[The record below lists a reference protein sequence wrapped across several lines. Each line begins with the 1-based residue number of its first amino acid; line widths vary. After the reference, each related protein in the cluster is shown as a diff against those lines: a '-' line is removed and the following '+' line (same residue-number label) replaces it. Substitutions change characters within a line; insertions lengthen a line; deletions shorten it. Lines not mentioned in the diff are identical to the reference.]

1 MNTLELRKIDA
12 GTLKSWLDED
22 KAVVIDIRESDE
34 YAREHIP
41 GSRLVPLSGFDSA
54 DFAHDHDKVG
64 VFHCSS
70 GNRTCE
76 AASRILSTG
85 FNEVY
90 QLEGGLQAWRK
101 AGFAVNLNR
110 KAPISIMRQVQIT
123 AGSMVV
129 LGVLLGFLV
138 SPWFVALSGFVGAG
152 LMFAGISGTCA
163 LAGLLSLMPWNRPQG
178 PSPAD
183 PAVHALNA

>member
-1 MNTLELRKIDA
+1 MNNVELREIDA
-12 GTLKSWLDED
+12 GTLKSWLDAD

-54 DFAHDHDKVG
+54 DFAQDHHKIG

-76 AASRILSTG
+76 AASRILKTG
-85 FNEVY
+85 FTEVY
-90 QLEGGLQAWRK
+90 QLEGGLQAWKK
-101 AGFAVNLNR
+101 AGLAVNLNR
-110 KAPISIMRQVQIT
+110 NAPISIMRQVQIT
-123 AGSMVV
+123 AGSLVV
-129 LGVLLGFLV
+129 LGVVLGYFV

-152 LMFAGISGTCA
+152 LMFAGLSGTCA
-163 LAGLLSLMPWNRPQG
+163 LASVLSLMPWNRLQVAP
-178 PSPAD
+178 
-183 PAVHALNA
+183 PAVSSAEAQNA

>member
-1 MNTLELRKIDA
+1 MNTVELREIDA
-12 GTLKSWLDED
+12 GTLKSWLDGD
-22 KAVVIDIRESDE
+22 KAVVIDIREPDE
-34 YAREHIP
+34 YVREHIP
-41 GSRLVPLSGFDSA
+41 ESRLVPLSAFDSE
-54 DFAHDHDKVG
+54 DFAHDRDKIG

-85 FNEVY
+85 FKEVY
-90 QLEGGLQAWRK
+90 QLQGGLQAWK
-101 AGFAVNLNR
+101 QAGFPVNFNR

-129 LGVLLGFLV
+129 LGVLLGVLV
-138 SPWFVALSGFVGAG
+138 SPWFVALSAFVGAG

-163 LAGLLSLMPWNRPQG
+163 LASALSLMPWNRLPDSISANPSAQAQG
-178 PSPAD
+178 A
-183 PAVHALNA
+183 

>member
-1 MNTLELRKIDA
+1 MNTLELREIDA

-54 DFAHDHDKVG
+54 DFVHDHDKVG

-76 AASRILSTG
+76 AASQILSTG
-85 FNEVY
+85 FSEVY
-90 QLEGGLQAWRK
+90 QLEGGLQAWK
-101 AGFAVNLNR
+101 NAGFAVNLNR

-129 LGVLLGFLV
+129 LGVLLGVLV
-138 SPWFVALSGFVGAG
+138 SPWFVALSAFVGAG

-163 LAGLLSLMPWNRPQG
+163 LAGLLSLMPWNRLPG
-178 PSPAD
+178 PSACD
-183 PAVHALNA
+183 PSVQAQNA